1 MLDIVSLTFL
11 FLLSIL
17 VPLSLTIVLVTT
29 PLWLIEKYLE
39 IKLPKKHKK
48 VIVISLVMTI
58 LILLQAISW
67 SNNELF
73 YSPIQLFFM

>member
-1 MLDIVSLTFL
+1 MLDIVSLTFV

-17 VPLSLTIVLVTT
+17 VTLSITIVLVTT